1 MDGKDRGVSARF
13 FRMLIVKSQVGVFYV
28 TFCRDTGI

>member
-1 MDGKDRGVSARF
+1 MDRKDCGVNARF
-13 FRMLIVKSQVGVFYV
+13 SRVLIVKSQVGVFYV